1 MDNTKEELV
10 VNKDNSK
17 IFKLTN
23 IVLFVIE
30 ILSSLALIPLQ
41 IIKFVHDRPAYPDGH
56 GGYKH
61 VTNYYNMWQNIP
73 EEYVVLLNILFGTSI
88 IFNVLCIIFYN
99 KMNKKYVFFAHGFF
113 VASIIAF
120 MIIMILF
127 GNQTRLL

>member
-1 MDNTKEELV
+1 MEENKKESLFE
-10 VNKDNSK
+10 NKKFN
-17 IFKLTN
+17 LAN
-23 IVLFVIE
+23 IILLIIESVLSFGI
-30 ILSSLALIPLQ
+30 IPLQ
-41 IIKFVHDRPAYPDGH
+41 FIKYLKNTYDYPDGH

-61 VTNYYNMWQNIP
+61 VTNYYNMWENIP
-73 EEYVVLLNILFGTSI
+73 EEYVVLLNILFGTSV

-99 KMNKKYVFFAHGFF
+99 KMNKKYIFFAHGFF

>member
-1 MDNTKEELV
+1 MEENKKESLFDNKKFNLA
-10 VNKDNSK
+10 
-17 IFKLTN
+17 N
-23 IVLFVIE
+23 IILLIIESVLSFGI
-30 ILSSLALIPLQ
+30 IPLQ
-41 IIKFVHDRPAYPDGH
+41 FIRYLKNTYDYPDGH

>member
-1 MDNTKEELV
+1 MEENKKESLFE
-10 VNKDNSK
+10 NKKFN
-17 IFKLTN
+17 LAN
-23 IVLFVIE
+23 IILLIIESVLSFGI
-30 ILSSLALIPLQ
+30 IPLQ
-41 IIKFVHDRPAYPDGH
+41 FIKYLKNTYDYPDGH

-99 KMNKKYVFFAHGFF
+99 KMNKKYIFFAHGFF

>member
-1 MDNTKEELV
+1 MEENKKESLFDNKKFNLA
-10 VNKDNSK
+10 
-17 IFKLTN
+17 N
-23 IVLFVIE
+23 IILLIIESVLSFGI
-30 ILSSLALIPLQ
+30 IPLQ
-41 IIKFVHDRPAYPDGH
+41 FIKYLKNTYDYPDGH

-61 VTNYYNMWQNIP
+61 VTNYYNMWQNVP

>member
-1 MDNTKEELV
+1 MEENKKESLFE
-10 VNKDNSK
+10 NKKFN
-17 IFKLTN
+17 LAN
-23 IVLFVIE
+23 IILLIIESVLSFGI
-30 ILSSLALIPLQ
+30 IPLQ
-41 IIKFVHDRPAYPDGH
+41 FIKYLKNTYDYPDGH

-73 EEYVVLLNILFGTSI
+73 EEYVVLLNILFGTSV

-99 KMNKKYVFFAHGFF
+99 KMNKKYIFFAHGFF

>member
-1 MDNTKEELV
+1 MEENKKESLFDNKKFNLA
-10 VNKDNSK
+10 
-17 IFKLTN
+17 N
-23 IVLFVIE
+23 IVLLIIE
-30 ILSSLALIPLQ
+30 SVLSFGIIPLQ
-41 IIKFVHDRPAYPDGH
+41 FIRYLKNTYDYPDGH

>member
-1 MDNTKEELV
+1 MEENKKESLFDNKKFNLA
-10 VNKDNSK
+10 
-17 IFKLTN
+17 N
-23 IVLFVIE
+23 IILLIIESVLSFGI
-30 ILSSLALIPLQ
+30 IPLQ
-41 IIKFVHDRPAYPDGH
+41 FIKYLKNTYDYPDGH

-99 KMNKKYVFFAHGFF
+99 KMNKKYIFFAHGFF

>member
-1 MDNTKEELV
+1 MEENKKESLFE
-10 VNKDNSK
+10 NKKFN
-17 IFKLTN
+17 LAN
-23 IVLFVIE
+23 IILLIIESVLSFGI
-30 ILSSLALIPLQ
+30 IPLQ
-41 IIKFVHDRPAYPDGH
+41 FIRYLKNTYDYPDGH

-99 KMNKKYVFFAHGFF
+99 KMNKKYIFFAHGFF

>member
-1 MDNTKEELV
+1 MEENKKESLFE
-10 VNKDNSK
+10 NKKFN
-17 IFKLTN
+17 LAN
-23 IVLFVIE
+23 IILLIIESVLSFGI
-30 ILSSLALIPLQ
+30 IPLQ
-41 IIKFVHDRPAYPDGH
+41 FIRYLKNTYDYPDGH

-73 EEYVVLLNILFGTSI
+73 EEYVVLLNILFGTSV

-99 KMNKKYVFFAHGFF
+99 KMNKKYIFFAHGFF

>member
-1 MDNTKEELV
+1 MEENKKESLFE
-10 VNKDNSK
+10 NKKFN
-17 IFKLTN
+17 LAN
-23 IVLFVIE
+23 IILLIIESVLSFGI
-30 ILSSLALIPLQ
+30 IPLQ
-41 IIKFVHDRPAYPDGH
+41 FIKYLKNTYDYPDGH

-61 VTNYYNMWQNIP
+61 VTNYYNMWENIP

-99 KMNKKYVFFAHGFF
+99 KMNKKYIFFAHGFF

>member
-1 MDNTKEELV
+1 MEENKKRSLFENTKFNLA
-10 VNKDNSK
+10 
-17 IFKLTN
+17 N
-23 IVLFVIE
+23 IILLIIESVLSFGI
-30 ILSSLALIPLQ
+30 IPLQ
-41 IIKFVHDRPAYPDGH
+41 FIKYLKNTYDYPDGH

-99 KMNKKYVFFAHGFF
+99 KMNKKYIFFAHGFF

>member
-1 MDNTKEELV
+1 MEENKKESLFDNKKFNLA
-10 VNKDNSK
+10 
-17 IFKLTN
+17 N
-23 IVLFVIE
+23 IILLIIESVLSFGI
-30 ILSSLALIPLQ
+30 IPLQ
-41 IIKFVHDRPAYPDGH
+41 FIRYLKNTYDYPDGH

-73 EEYVVLLNILFGTSI
+73 EEYVVLLNILFGTSV

-99 KMNKKYVFFAHGFF
+99 KMNKKYIFFAHGFF

>member
-1 MDNTKEELV
+1 MEENKKESLFDNKKFNLA
-10 VNKDNSK
+10 
-17 IFKLTN
+17 N
-23 IVLFVIE
+23 IILLIIESVLSFGI
-30 ILSSLALIPLQ
+30 IPLQ
-41 IIKFVHDRPAYPDGH
+41 FIRYLKNTYDYPDGH

-99 KMNKKYVFFAHGFF
+99 KMNKKYIFFAHGFF